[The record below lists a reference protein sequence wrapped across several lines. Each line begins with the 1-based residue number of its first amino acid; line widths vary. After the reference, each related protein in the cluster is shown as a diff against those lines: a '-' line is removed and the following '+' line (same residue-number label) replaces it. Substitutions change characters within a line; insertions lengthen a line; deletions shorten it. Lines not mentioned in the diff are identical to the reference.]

1 MFNIQ
6 KQGSSLLIT
15 SSDNTQFPYKDGKM
29 SIPMN
34 SITYVI
40 DESNYIAFRSASNN
54 DILFS
59 ANIDDIQINGSTV
72 GKDDFIL
79 TFDAVANSTA
89 SGGGGTA
96 SAGVNS
102 LNGFQGDLTLK
113 TINGKNIIGSGDI
126 TIEGG
131 GEPDQY
137 VKMLGQESSNNLIWY
152 MNQSDDYREIK
163 FKTINGN
170 PIIGDGDITIEGGEG
185 GSAAG
190 VEAINIGREVQ
201 DWTQKTGI
209 VTFSTEWYDGSYDVG
224 IDGTTFFGIKPLDD
238 SIILEYAGGT
248 VNGNSRC
255 GIKVK
260 PEGLGLNIDENNN
273 VILGKNTTTK
283 GSYST
288 LIGNNITNLY
298 NASVLIGQGVS
309 NTVGDKNN
317 LTVNICNTLMGDA
330 NGDVYIW
337 KDSKVQKLQ
346 DLLNNTGG
354 GDSAAGV
361 NKIILGEDD
370 YGWNVFSGDI
380 KLMSSL
386 NDWGDEGV
394 FYDVRV
400 GANDGSSLWFG
411 FTSSDKSIKISDNSS
426 RIDVKVN
433 EWIGTQ
439 DEYDALGEYDSNCTY
454 YITE

>member
-40 DESNYIAFRSASNN
+40 DDSNYIAFRSASNN

-79 TFDAVANSTA
+79 MFDSVANSTA

-102 LNGFQGDLTLK
+102 INGFQGDLTLK

-131 GEPDQY
+131 G
-137 VKMLGQESSNNLIWY
+137 
-152 MNQSDDYREIK
+152 
-163 FKTINGN
+163 
-170 PIIGDGDITIEGGEG
+170 
-185 GSAAG
+185 GS
-190 VEAINIGREVQ
+190 
-201 DWTQKTGI
+201 
-209 VTFSTEWYDGSYDVG
+209 
-224 IDGTTFFGIKPLDD
+224 
-238 SIILEYAGGT
+238 
-248 VNGNSRC
+248 
-255 GIKVK
+255 
-260 PEGLGLNIDENNN
+260 
-273 VILGKNTTTK
+273 
-283 GSYST
+283 
-288 LIGNNITNLY
+288 
-298 NASVLIGQGVS
+298 
-309 NTVGDKNN
+309 
-317 LTVNICNTLMGDA
+317 
-330 NGDVYIW
+330 
-337 KDSKVQKLQ
+337 
-346 DLLNNTGG
+346 
-354 GDSAAGV
+354 AGV
-361 NKIILGEDD
+361 NKIILGEED

-386 NDWGDEGV
+386 NDWGDGDI

-400 GANDGSSLWFG
+400 GNANGDSLWFG
-411 FTSSDKSIKISDNSS
+411 ITSSDKSIKIGDYST

-439 DEYDALGEYDSNCTY
+439 SEYDALGSYDSNCTY